1 MPRITR
7 INALSSTA
15 AVLAIGAS
23 MFTLAGCKSDPD
35 RKYKTDLDSLSV
47 DLSPE
52 LVNTSQTKDESR
64 MDWAVD
70 RDQDMRSAWSDMGRF
85 WLTDKPSRLSPYP
98 IMPTGGN
105 P

>member
-1 MPRITR
+1 
-7 INALSSTA
+7 
-15 AVLAIGAS
+15 
-23 MFTLAGCKSDPD
+23 
-35 RKYKTDLDSLSV
+35 
-47 DLSPE
+47 
-52 LVNTSQTKDESR
+52 